1 MSLITRLLCPVL
13 LAASLPAV
21 ATEPEPLEVF
31 VSLAPQQTFVEA
43 IGGDRVE
50 VHALVA
56 PGESPH
62 LFEPRPR
69 QIAALA
75 EADLFVRIGASFEE
89 GWLARLRAANPELP
103 ILDAREGIELRQL
116 ATDHDAHH
124 DHDHGHDHHHGEID
138 THIWTSPPLVR
149 VMAGHLRDTL
159 GALDPAHA
167 EYFAANHDRFVA
179 ELDAL
184 DAELRERLAGLA
196 HRRFMVY
203 HPAWGY
209 FAATYG
215 LEQVAIER
223 AGKEP
228 GARALTALIEQA
240 RREDVRLILVQPQLD
255 PRAAERVAE
264 AIDGR
269 VEVLDPLSPEYF
281 ATLRRLAALLTAE
294 EAR

>member
-1 MSLITRLLCPVL
+1 MSLITRLLP
-13 LAASLPAV
+13 LALVTVSLPAL
-21 ATEPEPLEVF
+21 AAEPLEVF
-31 VSLAPQQTFVEA
+31 VSVAPQQTFVEA
-43 IGGDRVE
+43 IGGEQVE
-50 VHALVA
+50 VHTLVA

-75 EADLFVRIGASFEE
+75 EADLYVRIGAPFEE
-89 GWLARLRAANPELP
+89 AWLARLRTANPALP
-103 ILDAREGIELRQL
+103 ILDARKGIALRQL
-116 ATDHDAHH
+116 ATDGDAHH
-124 DHDHGHDHHHGEID
+124 DPGHEHHHGEID

-149 VMAGHLRDTL
+149 VMAGHLRDAL
-159 GALDPAHA
+159 GALAPAHA
-167 EYFAANHDRFVA
+167 EHFAANHDRFVA

-184 DAELRERLAGLA
+184 DAEIHERLDGLA

-255 PRAAERVAE
+255 PRAAERVAA
-264 AIDGR
+264 AIGGR
-269 VEVLDPLSPEYF
+269 VEAIDPLSPDYF
-281 ATLRRLAALLTAE
+281 VTLRRLAALLVAG
-294 EAR
+294 AGR

>member
-1 MSLITRLLCPVL
+1 MSLITRLLCPAL

-21 ATEPEPLEVF
+21 AAEPEPLEVF

-50 VHALVA
+50 VHSLVA

-75 EADLFVRIGASFEE
+75 EADLFVRIGAPFEE

-124 DHDHGHDHHHGEID
+124 DHDHGHDHHGEID

-149 VMAGHLRDTL
+149 VMAGHLRDAL

-167 EYFAANHDRFVA
+167 ERFAANHDRFVA

-184 DAELRERLAGLA
+184 DAEIRERLDGLV

-264 AIDGR
+264 AIGGR

-281 ATLRRLAALLTAE
+281 ATLRRLAALLAAGE
-294 EAR
+294 GR

>member
-21 ATEPEPLEVF
+21 AAEPEPLEVF

-167 EYFAANHDRFVA
+167 EQFAANHDRFVA

-184 DAELRERLAGLA
+184 DTELHASLDGLT

-264 AIDGR
+264 AIGGR
-269 VEVLDPLSPEYF
+269 VEVVDPLSPEYF